1 MFLFQQIPNLDSL
14 FEDLEEQVQF
24 DRNQILSDETIKS
37 LQDYANSGLRNIS
50 YSGYINQINSIISTL
65 SVDQVTA
72 DLQSISSLF
81 AGLGEVSDEVP
92 PSISSLS
99 VCMIVVITSAFSIF
113 SLDYK
118 HKLI

>member
-24 DRNQILSDETIKS
+24 DRNQILTDETINS
-37 LQDYANSGLRNIS
+37 LQDYANSGLRNIN
-50 YSGYINQINSIISTL
+50 YTGYINQINSIISTL

-81 AGLGEVSDEVP
+81 TALGEVSDEVP

-99 VCMIVVITSAFSIF
+99 ICMNVVITSAFSIF
-113 SLDYK
+113 SLY
-118 HKLI
+118 